1 MSDGYKIY
9 IDADFIPAQAENAN
23 TLDGKTAEEFAL
35 TSDVESLQSQIG
47 DQPVADQIINV
58 VSNIDTSKWN
68 YVQATCKNYA
78 DLDSVLQALDF
89 STAFN
94 TIINLSVQS
103 GGELNTDLTAQNGKN
118 TYGKFLGI
126 PYLHMMID
134 PDVEYKHYVKLIC
147 LEDNTLWNYVDSS

>member
-58 VSNIDTSKWN
+58 VSKIDTSKWN

-94 TIINLSVQS
+94 TADMLSRFESVIS
-103 GGELNTDLTAQNGKN
+103 SISSCTPLSNGE
-118 TYGKFLGI
+118 FL
-126 PYLHMMID
+126 LRL
-134 PDVEYKHYVKLIC
+134 V
-147 LEDNTLWNYVDSS
+147 